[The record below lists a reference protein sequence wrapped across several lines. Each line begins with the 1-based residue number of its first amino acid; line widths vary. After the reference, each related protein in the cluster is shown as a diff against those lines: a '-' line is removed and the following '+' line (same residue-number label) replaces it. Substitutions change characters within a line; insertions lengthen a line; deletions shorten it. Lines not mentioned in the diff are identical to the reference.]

1 MKENQKNDGDIILL
15 LLLYFN
21 GYWTFPDDA
30 RPVNTAS
37 DAVRYNQKKK
47 LLRRTVSNAGPVMCG
62 AV

>member
-37 DAVRYNQKKK
+37 DAVRYNQKKNYYAG
-47 LLRRTVSNAGPVMCG
+47 RFRTRAR
-62 AV
+62 